1 MRSWV
6 TFFSQ
11 TGTDIHN
18 LSKKLGRYPDVII
31 TNNEDINQINP
42 NLLADIPSSTKF
54 IKTTTKPSVNQY
66 LEYIP
71 ENAFVTLHGWLR
83 IVPEEICN
91 SYEIYNLH
99 PANLLLHPHL
109 KGKDPQK
116 RAAAELLQWS
126 GNTIH
131 RCTAELDA
139 GEIKEYS
146 TVLIEGLLEFEVI
159 FKLHKDATNLWF
171 NFLNKHLLYL

>member
-1 MRSWV
+1 ME
-6 TFFSQ
+6 
-11 TGTDIHN
+11 
-18 LSKKLGRYPDVII
+18 KLL
-31 TNNEDINQINP
+31 EDINQINP

>member
-1 MRSWV
+1 MRPWV

-11 TGTDIHN
+11 TGTDIYN
-18 LSKKLGRYPDVII
+18 LSEKLGKSPDII
-31 TNNEDINQINP
+31 VTNRQDLININP
-42 NLLADIPSSTKF
+42 LTYNKF
-54 IKTTTKPSVNQY
+54 KDTIKHTSNKPTVE
-66 LEYIP
+66 EYKNILP
-71 ENAFVTLHGWLR
+71 DNAFVTLHGWLR

-91 SYEIYNLH
+91 NYEIYNLH

-159 FKLHKDATNLWF
+159 DKLHKDATNLWF
-171 NFLNKHLLYL
+171 NFLNKHLLYKG

>member
-1 MRSWV
+1 MRPWV
-6 TFFSQ
+6 AFFSQ
-11 TGTDIHN
+11 TGSDIYN
-18 LSKKLGRYPDVII
+18 LSEKLGRSPNII
-31 TNNEDINQINP
+31 VTNKQDLTNINP
-42 NLLADIPSSTKF
+42 LTYNKFKDIIVQTSLNPT
-54 IKTTTKPSVNQY
+54 VE
-66 LEYIP
+66 EYKKVIP
-71 ENAFVTLHGWLR
+71 KNAFVTLHGWLR

-159 FKLHKDATNLWF
+159 DKLHKDATNLWF
-171 NFLNKHLLYL
+171 NFLNKHLLYKG

>member
-1 MRSWV
+1 MRPWV
-6 TFFSQ
+6 CFFSQ
-11 TGTDIHN
+11 TGTDIYN
-18 LSKKLGRYPDVII
+18 LSEKLGKLPDVIV
-31 TNNEDINQINP
+31 TNKQDLTTINP
-42 NLLADIPSSTKF
+42 LTYNKFKDRIVQLPDKPTVEEYKKVIPA
-54 IKTTTKPSVNQY
+54 
-66 LEYIP
+66 
-71 ENAFVTLHGWLR
+71 NAFVTLHGWLR

-116 RAAAELLQWS
+116 RACAELLQWS

-146 TVLIEGLLEFEVI
+146 TVLIEGLLEFEVYD
-159 FKLHKDATNLWF
+159 KLHKDATNLWF
-171 NFLNKHLLYL
+171 TFLNKHLLYK

>member
-1 MRSWV
+1 MRPWCC
-6 TFFSQ
+6 FFSQ
-11 TGTDIHN
+11 TGTDIYN
-18 LSKKLGRYPDVII
+18 LSEKLGRSPDVIV
-31 TNNEDINQINP
+31 TNRQDLTSINP
-42 NLLADIPSSTKF
+42 LTYNKFKGVIKQTSNKPTIDEYKNIIP
-54 IKTTTKPSVNQY
+54 NG
-66 LEYIP
+66 
-71 ENAFVTLHGWLR
+71 AFVTLHGWLR
-83 IVPEEICN
+83 IVPEDICN

-159 FKLHKDATNLWF
+159 DKLHKDATNLWF
-171 NFLNKHLLYL
+171 NFLNKHLIYS

>member
-1 MRSWV
+1 MKPWV
-6 TFFSQ
+6 TLFSQ
-11 TGTDIHN
+11 TGTDIYN
-18 LSKKLGRYPDVII
+18 LTEKLGKSPDVIV
-31 TNNEDINQINP
+31 TNKQDLTSINP
-42 NLLADIPSSTKF
+42 LTFNKFKDIIVQTSS
-54 IKTTTKPSVNQY
+54 KPTVE
-66 LEYIP
+66 EYMQIIP
-71 ENAFVTLHGWLR
+71 ENALVTLHGWLR
-83 IVPEEICN
+83 IVPEEVCN
-91 SYEIYNLH
+91 SREIYNLH

-159 FKLHKDATNLWF
+159 DKLHKDATNLWF
-171 NFLNKHLLYL
+171 NFLNKHLLYS

>member
-1 MRSWV
+1 MRPWV
-6 TFFSQ
+6 AFFSQ
-11 TGTDIHN
+11 TGTDIYN
-18 LSKKLGRYPDVII
+18 LSKKLNRCPDLII
-31 TNNEDINQINP
+31 TNKQSLDGVNSNLINDYGASIFQISKSP
-42 NLLADIPSSTKF
+42 TIEEYKHILPKDSF
-54 IKTTTKPSVNQY
+54 I
-66 LEYIP
+66 
-71 ENAFVTLHGWLR
+71 TLHGWLK
-83 IVPEEICN
+83 IVPEEICEQ
-91 SYEIYNLH
+91 YEIYNLH

-159 FKLHKDATNLWF
+159 SKLHKDATDLWF
-171 NFLNKHLLYL
+171 TFLNKHLIYNT

>member
-1 MRSWV
+1 MMRPWCC
-6 TFFSQ
+6 FFSQ
-11 TGTDIHN
+11 TGTDIYN
-18 LSKKLGRYPDVII
+18 LSEKLGRSPDVIV
-31 TNNEDINQINP
+31 TNKQDLTSINP
-42 NLLADIPSSTKF
+42 LTYNKFKDVIKQTSNKPTIDEYKNIIP
-54 IKTTTKPSVNQY
+54 NG
-66 LEYIP
+66 
-71 ENAFVTLHGWLR
+71 AFVTLHGWLR
-83 IVPEEICN
+83 IVPEDICN

-146 TVLIEGLLEFEVI
+146 TVLIEGLFEFEVVD
-159 FKLHKDATNLWF
+159 KLHKDATNLWF
-171 NFLNKHLLYL
+171 NFLNKHLLYS